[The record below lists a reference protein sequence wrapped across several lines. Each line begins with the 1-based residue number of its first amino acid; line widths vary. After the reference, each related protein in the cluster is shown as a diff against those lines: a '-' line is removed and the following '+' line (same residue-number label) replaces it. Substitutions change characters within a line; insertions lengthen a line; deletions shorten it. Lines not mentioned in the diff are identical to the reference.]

1 MEELRSE
8 DLEER
13 VQELAEEC
21 GSIDP
26 IPRKVRVCPKCGKH
40 NLESAWHCSECA
52 ETLSI
57 ETLVDIE
64 ATEQALQQ
72 HSELTQAAESALRR
86 EGPETISQQ
95 EGEGVGWVF
104 WLLWVIASAAGLVLG
119 SVLESVFTI
128 DLSAHMLLGGGTTGV
143 LGGLAVPGG
152 LVVGTCQWL
161 VLRRELDR
169 AGWWILASTPML
181 IMGQLSSFQAGLAV
195 RGIGV
200 GLAQWFVLR
209 LQVPRAGWWILV
221 CVLGWTIGMAVGNA
235 VAWEAGWFLANALAG
250 AVAGAITGAGLVWLL
265 RQ

>member
-1 MEELRSE
+1 MSNSTIITWPSLNPLSTEPG
-8 DLEER
+8 ER
-13 VQELAEEC
+13 Q
-21 GSIDP
+21 
-26 IPRKVRVCPKCGKH
+26 
-40 NLESAWHCSECA
+40 
-52 ETLSI
+52 
-57 ETLVDIE
+57 
-64 ATEQALQQ
+64 
-72 HSELTQAAESALRR
+72 QAAESALRR

-95 EGEGVGWVF
+95 EGEGVGWIF

-181 IMGQLSSFQAGLAV
+181 IMGQLSSFQAGLTV